1 MPMRE
6 VSISLC
12 LVRKFSQVYENNLM
26 YKSERKRSID
36 LAREERKEAM
46 VREILRLGN
55 SQLYEMSEEIT
66 EADLVSLSEWVQDLH
81 DTLMDY
87 RERYGAGRAV
97 AAPQIGIKKRL
108 LYMYMDKP
116 YIFINPVM
124 SFPDNEKYTL
134 LDDCMSF
141 PGLIVKVERYKR
153 AELSYFDKDFNP
165 QKMYLEGDLSEL
177 LQHEYDHLDGI
188 LATMRAIDNKSL
200 YLEQMKRKF

>member
-1 MPMRE
+1 
-6 VSISLC
+6 
-12 LVRKFSQVYENNLM
+12 
-26 YKSERKRSID
+26 
-36 LAREERKEAM
+36 M
-46 VREILRLGN
+46 VREILKLGN
-55 SQLYEMSEEIT
+55 PQLYDMSEEIT
-66 EADLVSLSEWVQDLH
+66 EADLDSLSEWVQDLH

-108 LYMYMDKP
+108 LYMFIDKP
-116 YIFINPVM
+116 YVFINPVM

-141 PGLIVKVERYKR
+141 PGLIVKVERNKR
-153 AELSYFDKDFNP
+153 AEISYFDKDFNP

-188 LATMRAIDNKSL
+188 LATMRAVDNKSL
-200 YLEQMKRKF
+200 YLEQMKRDL